1 MIGPGRYRLSSIFS
15 GLSLTAGTFINLRM
29 VSYLVS
35 NGSRGSAIDRLT
47 LQEQLINLL
56 CGPLILMQLLRILL
70 PGAISYIFKG
80 FYLH

>member
-1 MIGPGRYRLSSIFS
+1 MSIFS

-35 NGSRGSAIDRLT
+35 HGSRGSAIDRLT

-70 PGAISYIFKG
+70 PGTISYIFKG
-80 FYLH
+80 FCLH